1 MIKTTIHTTP
11 SSFDSLYFKLR
22 EREGRI
28 YSDSEVQKLP
38 EVHSSHKHYKE
49 WLIRK
54 NSSDRL
60 INYLLKKKQRLN
72 ILEIG
77 SGNGWLSA
85 KLSEIPGSTVMGVEI
100 NSFEFEQASRV
111 FKEYTNLE
119 FSEKFPDTTDM
130 AENKFDIIVFA
141 AAIQYF
147 SSFQEIINKSLKI
160 LNAKGEIHIL
170 DSHFYEGTLIH
181 LAKQRSFN
189 YFKSIEFSEMTDQYF
204 HHNKNEYEKYNY
216 RMLYSPNWF
225 QRFLPGIKNPFPWI
239 CIYK

>member
-1 MIKTTIHTTP
+1 MIQTDKNIIS

-38 EVHSSHKHYKE
+38 VIHQSHKYYNE

-60 INYLLKKKQRLN
+60 IRYLLKKKQQLK

-85 KLSEIPGSTVMGVEI
+85 KLSLIPRSMVLGVEI
-100 NSFEFEQASRV
+100 NSFEYKQARRV
-111 FKEYTNLE
+111 FKEYSNLE
-119 FSEKFPDTTDM
+119 FSENFPEHDIKSG
-130 AENKFDIIVFA
+130 NNFDIIVLA

-147 SSFQEIINKSLKI
+147 SSFQEIINKSRRL
-160 LNAKGEIHIL
+160 LNEKGEIHIL
-170 DSHFYEGTLIH
+170 DTHFYQETQIN
-181 LAKQRSFN
+181 LARERSFK
-189 YFKSIEFSEMTDQYF
+189 YFKSIGLSEMTGQYF
-204 HHNKNEYEKYNY
+204 HHSKNEYTKFNY
-216 RMLYSPNWF
+216 RVMYSPGGF
-225 QRFLPGIKNPFPWI
+225 QRFLSGIKNPFPWI